1 MHDPRIYRAALLP
14 ALLALVVAA
23 FSLQAAPRASTTTLA
38 PDAFNGARAFRTLEG
53 LAAEFP
59 HRRPGSAGDRAL
71 ADRVAAVMRSSGFEV
86 STREVDAGTIDGT
99 RTLRTVI
106 GVRPGLSS
114 QRIVVLAHRD
124 AAASPATA
132 DLSGTAGLIELARV
146 FAGRT
151 PHKTLVLVSTSGGSG
166 GAAGAADWA
175 EHRVGPGPVEAAL
188 VLGDL
193 AGDRLRPPLVVP
205 WSDGDAI
212 APLRLRRTVEEAM
225 RTELGRGPGETRGL
239 AQLARLAVPLTVG
252 EQGEL
257 GERGLPAV
265 LISAAGERGPGAE
278 TSVSESRL
286 QGFGRA
292 VLRSV
297 TALDETV
304 DPIGAPHAE
313 VLLRTKVVPAWAV
326 RLVAAALIL
335 PVLFAAVDGFAR
347 ARRRR
352 EHVAMGTV
360 WALSSALPFV
370 LAIAIAFLL
379 RLAGLIAAA
388 PPAPVPPGAL
398 PLGAAGAAALALLAA
413 VLVLGFRLL
422 RPRAMRAVGVRV
434 DRSAPGAAVALL
446 VVVCVLVVVVWASN
460 PFAGLLLVPALHLW
474 MVAVAPDVRIPRAA
488 AVALTLAGAV
498 PLVLIAVYD
507 AAQLGV
513 GPLGLAWTAVLL
525 VVGGHVG
532 LVSALAWSLLLG
544 CFGCVLAVA
553 WARGNVDEDVVER
566 PTTRG
571 PASYAGP
578 GSLGGT
584 ESALRR

>member
-23 FSLQAAPRASTTTLA
+23 FSLQSAPGASVTTLA
-38 PDAFNGARAFRTLEG
+38 PEAFNGARAFRTLEG
-53 LAAEFP
+53 LASEFP
-59 HRRPGSAGDRAL
+59 RRRPGSAGDRAL
-71 ADRVAAVMRSSGFEV
+71 AGRVGAVLRASGFHV
-86 STREVDAGTIDGT
+86 STRELAAGTIDGT

-124 AAASPATA
+124 AAGSPATA
-132 DLSGTAGLIELARV
+132 SLSGTAGLLELARV

-175 EHRVGPGPVEAAL
+175 AHPGGPVDATL

-193 AGDRLRPPLVVP
+193 AGNRLRPPLVVP
-205 WSDGDAI
+205 WSDGEMI
-212 APLRLRRTVEEAM
+212 APLRLRRTVEESM
-225 RTELGRGPGETRGL
+225 RAELGLDPGETRGL

-252 EQGEL
+252 EQGEV

-265 LISAAGERGPGAE
+265 LVSASGERGPGSE
-278 TSVSESRL
+278 TAVSEQRL
-286 QGFGRA
+286 QSFGRA

-297 TALDETV
+297 TALDGAV
-304 DPIGAPHAE
+304 APIGAPHAE
-313 VLLRTKVVPAWAV
+313 MLLRTKVVPAWAV
-326 RLVAAALIL
+326 RLLTAALIL

-352 EHVAMGTV
+352 ERVGMWIV
-360 WALSSALPFV
+360 WALSAVLPFV
-370 LAIAIAFLL
+370 ATIAVAFLL
-379 RLAGLIAAA
+379 RLTGLISAA
-388 PPAPVPPGAL
+388 PPAPPPPGAV
-398 PLGAAGAAALALLAA
+398 PLDTSAAAALGLLA
-413 VLVLGFRLL
+413 LVLAFGWVVL
-422 RPRAMRAVGVRV
+422 RPLVLRSVGVRGQ
-434 DRSAPGAAVALL
+434 RAAPGAAASLLL
-446 VVVCVLVVVVWASN
+446 VVCLLAVAVWSAN
-460 PFAGLLLVPALHLW
+460 PFAALLLVPALHLW
-474 MVAVAPDVRIPRAA
+474 MVAIAPDVRISRAA
-488 AVALTLAGAV
+488 ALALAVVAAAPLA
-498 PLVLIAVYD
+498 LIAVYD
-507 AAQLGV
+507 AAALGV
-513 GPLGLAWTAVLL
+513 GPLGLIWTAVLL

-553 WARGNVDEDVVER
+553 WSRGHGDDGVPER

-584 ESALRR
+584 QSALRR

>member
-38 PDAFNGARAFRTLEG
+38 PDAFDGARAFGTLEG

-71 ADRVAAVMRSSGFEV
+71 ADRVEGVMRGSGFQV

-124 AAASPATA
+124 AAGSPATA

-175 EHRVGPGPVEAAL
+175 EHRAGPVQAAL

-193 AGDRLRPPLVVP
+193 AGARLRPPLVVP
-205 WSDGDAI
+205 WSDGEAI

-225 RTELGRGPGETRGL
+225 RTELGRKPGETRGL

-265 LISAAGERGPGAE
+265 LVSASGERGPGAE
-278 TSVSESRL
+278 TAVSETRL

-292 VLRSV
+292 VLRAM
-297 TALDETV
+297 TALDETA

-313 VLLRTKVVPAWAV
+313 VLLRTKIVPAWAV

-352 EHVAMGTV
+352 EHVAMGAV

-370 LAIAIAFLL
+370 LAIAFAFLL
-379 RLAGLIAAA
+379 RLVGLIAAA

-398 PLGAAGAAALALLAA
+398 PLGAAGAAALALLAV

-422 RPRAMRAVGVRV
+422 RPRALRAVGVRV
-434 DRSAPGAAVALL
+434 DRCAPGAAVALL
-446 VVVCVLVVVVWASN
+446 AVVGVLGVAVWASN

-474 MVAVAPDVRIPRAA
+474 MLAAAPDARVSRAA

-544 CFGCVLAVA
+544 CFGCVLAVS
-553 WARGNVDEDVVER
+553 WARGSVGEDVVER